1 MIVRLPI
8 LALLAAAA
16 FAVAGC
22 GGGSST
28 PEGVPP
34 SDWAQSV
41 CGALADWQASLQ
53 EQSQGL
59 SSAVLQAKSPKAAKE
74 QIGVFLNDV
83 IAETDTM
90 IGAVSAAGE
99 PAVDQGG
106 QIVEDFHNGL
116 VRMQSA
122 FKDAASDVQSVP
134 TDDPQ
139 AFQQQL
145 TEIGTELQT
154 QGQAIGDTLG
164 QIDEKYDAAELNQAF
179 EETPACKDFTAASSG

>member
-1 MIVRLPI
+1 MVRLPI
-8 LALLAAAA
+8 LALLAAAT

-28 PEGVPP
+28 PEGTPP
-34 SDWAQSV
+34 SEWAQSV

-53 EQSQGL
+53 EKSQSL
-59 SSAVLQAKSPKAAKE
+59 SSEVLQAKSPKAAKE
-74 QIGVFLNDV
+74 QIGVFLGDV

-90 IGAVSAAGE
+90 IGAVTAAGQ

-106 QIVEDFHNGL
+106 QIAEDFHNGL
-116 VRMQSA
+116 VRMQNA

-145 TEIGTELQT
+145 TQIGQELQT

-164 QIDEKYDAAELNQAF
+164 QIDDKYDAAELNQAF
-179 EETPACKDFTAASSG
+179 EDTPACKDFTAASSG